1 MKLPEEAWLEFKLE
15 SGTIVQTAT
24 YIPFSLVVQSSGIR
38 HYRFIGLFLNK
49 C

>member
-15 SGTIVQTAT
+15 SGNSVQTAT
-24 YIPFSLVVQSSGIR
+24 FRTFGLVVQSSGIR
-38 HYRFIGLFLNK
+38 HYRFIGLFLKK